1 MNVRGLAYV
10 TVDTTS
16 MEAWRE
22 FGRDVLG
29 MAEHPDSRADRL
41 LLRMDARDYRIAV
54 GASDRDGMRGFGL
67 ELIDAA
73 AVAAAADELR
83 AAGVEVVESTVEDR
97 ADRRVQAMVR
107 CADPS
112 GNRIELVAGHAA
124 TVDPF
129 VSPTG
134 ARFVSDDLV
143 GMGHVVLPVAD
154 YAANLDFYT
163 RVLGFR
169 LSDTMDLGPM
179 PVSFLH
185 CNERHHTVAVMGA
198 GADAGLHHFMLEVD
212 DIDAVGRAWELVQA
226 RALKIE
232 MTLGRHSNDG
242 MFSFYVFTPSG
253 FSVEYGWGGLRLP
266 AEWTATHLD
275 RPSFWGHQMQA

>member
-10 TVDTTS
+10 AVETTS

-29 MAEHPDSRADRL
+29 TAEHPESSPELL
-41 LLRMDARDYRIAV
+41 LLRMDDRAYRVAV
-54 GASDRDGMRGFGL
+54 AATGRDGMSAFGL
-67 ELIDAA
+67 ELVAPA
-73 AVAAAADELR
+73 AVELAADELR
-83 AAGVEVVESTVEDR
+83 AAGVEVEESTAAAR
-97 ADRRVQAMVR
+97 AVRRVQAMVA
-107 CADPS
+107 CHDPA
-112 GNRIELVAGHAA
+112 GNRVELVAGHASS
-124 TVDPF
+124 VGPF

-154 YAANLDFYT
+154 YAAALDFYT

-169 LSDTMDLGPM
+169 LTDTMDLGPM
-179 PVSFLH
+179 PAAFLH
-185 CNERHHTVAVMGA
+185 CHERHHTVAVMGA
-198 GADAGLHHFMLEVD
+198 GADAGLHHFMVEVD
-212 DIDAVGRAWELVQA
+212 DMDAVGRSWDQCGR

-266 AEWTATHLD
+266 AEWTATHID